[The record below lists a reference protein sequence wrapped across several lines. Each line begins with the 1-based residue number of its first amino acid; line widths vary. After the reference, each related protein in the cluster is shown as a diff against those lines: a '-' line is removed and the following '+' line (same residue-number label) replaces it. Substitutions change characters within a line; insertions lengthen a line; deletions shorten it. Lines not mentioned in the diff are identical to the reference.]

1 MKKYTRELLLGC
13 YSLFSVKICLLVPRQ
28 KKFNREKQNKIKQ
41 SKTFVKYSREF
52 YWCGD
57 VTFETF
63 IFQVFDEAK
72 RMWLYDFVVYH

>member
-1 MKKYTRELLLGC
+1 MLLALLRID
-13 YSLFSVKICLLVPRQ
+13 LFASAEAK
-28 KKFNREKQNKIKQ
+28 KKFNREKQNKIEQ

-63 IFQVFDEAK
+63 IFEVFDEVK
-72 RMWLYDFVVYH
+72 RMWLYDIVVYQ

>member
-1 MKKYTRELLLGC
+1 MLLALLRID
-13 YSLFSVKICLLVPRQ
+13 LFASAEA

-72 RMWLYDFVVYH
+72 RMWLYDFVVYQ

>member
-1 MKKYTRELLLGC
+1 MLLALLRIDLFASAKAKKIL
-13 YSLFSVKICLLVPRQ
+13 I
-28 KKFNREKQNKIKQ
+28 EKNKQIEQ

-63 IFQVFDEAK
+63 IFQVFDEVK
-72 RMWLYDFVVYH
+72 RMWLYDFIVYQ